1 MATARYWC
9 FLRVTLPLLLLRWQ
23 GLLVAAEQVAVVEVF
38 LEQRPGV
45 SAVLQ
50 GEVVES
56 SKGSKSSE
64 HRDEDQ
70 EELEGELVLVSRT
83 EGCDSSLHLYVVFR
97 TVKQINRKF
106 V

>member
-1 MATARYWC
+1 MATACCWC
-9 FLRVTLPLLLLRWQ
+9 FLRVTLPLLLLRWP

-45 SAVLQ
+45 STVLQ

-70 EELEGELVLVSRT
+70 EELEGELVLVSQT
-83 EGCDSSLHLYVVFR
+83 VYNCTLLYLPL
-97 TVKQINRKF
+97 I
-106 V
+106 